1 MSAPPLLADGHDTL
15 QEAPLRTQPA
25 PLAEPRIEKTRV
37 LLVASVRWPLA
48 ARLAMAFHELGCRV
62 HAWCPAGHP
71 LEKTRAVERC
81 YRNSIF
87 APLPSLL
94 KAFSAAT
101 PDFIIP
107 CDDDAAVY
115 LQRLHETAPAEDLPA
130 GLRQTIQR
138 SLGTPISCFL
148 ATRRG
153 ELMRIAS
160 EEGLRVPETWCIE
173 SANDLERWSSLHGYP
188 AVLKVDHSWGGLGV
202 TVVFDVKQARRAL
215 LAATQPSL
223 AWALSQLILRRDPS
237 LVLRQVRG
245 GIPTVTIQRFIHG
258 TPANRAV
265 ACWNGEVLAGISV
278 YALETQGEN
287 GPMTV
292 ARIAEH
298 GEMSHAAEGLVR
310 VLGLSGLCGMDFV
323 IENHTGRAYLIEVN
337 PRATPISHLA
347 LGTGRDL
354 PAALHARLRGHPPPT
369 AASSIAGE
377 VIAMFPGEWRRDSDS
392 PYLHSAYH
400 DVPWQETDFLRD
412 CIDLPWEERGLAARA
427 RALVGHRD
435 FRVSASPATPGFL
448 ASSASLSKK

>member
-1 MSAPPLLADGHDTL
+1 MSADRPLVDGHGALRD
-15 QEAPLRTQPA
+15 AALRTQLA
-25 PLAEPRIEKTRV
+25 PLTQDGIEKTRV

-81 YRNSIF
+81 YRNSIL
-87 APLPSLL
+87 APLSSLL
-94 KAFSAAT
+94 KAFSVSM

-115 LQRLHETAPAEDLPA
+115 LQRLHETVPAEALPP

-138 SLGTPISCFL
+138 SLGRPISCSL

-160 EEGLRVPETWCIE
+160 AEGLRVPETWCIE
-173 SANDLERWSSLHGYP
+173 SANDLERWSAIQGYP
-188 AVLKVDHSWGGLGV
+188 AVLKVDHSWGGFGV
-202 TVVFDVKQARRAL
+202 TVVRDVKQARRAL

-223 AWALSQLILRRDPS
+223 AWALSQLVLRRDPS
-237 LVLRQVRG
+237 LVLRQIRG
-245 GIPTVTIQRFIHG
+245 GIPTVTLQRFIHG

-265 ACWNGEVLAGISV
+265 ACWHGEVLAGISV

-292 ARIAEH
+292 AQLTEH
-298 GEMSHAAEGLVR
+298 GEMSHATERLVR

-323 IENHTGRAYLIEVN
+323 IEIHTGHAYLIEVN

-354 PAALHARLRGHPPPT
+354 PAALHARIRGNPPPT
-369 AASSIAGE
+369 AASSIAGD

-392 PYLHSAYH
+392 PYMRSAYH
-400 DVPWQETDFLRD
+400 DVPWLETDFLHD
-412 CIDLPWEERGLAARA
+412 CMDLPWEERGLAARA
-427 RALVGHRD
+427 RAMVGHRN
-435 FRVSASPATPGFL
+435 FPAAASPAVLGFL
-448 ASSASLSKK
+448 KTSATSSKK